1 MLRSGAPAG
10 GQSETKARVSDPWRI
25 AALAGDRRQVRRI
38 GCHSSAAFRE
48 SQRRPVDVSI
58 ANLSTHGCAVRNVGS
73 PVVGAR
79 CWIALPSLESWEAR
93 IAWSSDTHHGLA
105 FSRPMHRA
113 VAEMFIARRNGGLP
127 WGAAD

>member
-1 MLRSGAPAG
+1 MRRSGAPESG
-10 GQSETKARVSDPWRI
+10 ERETEERVSNPWRI
-25 AALAGDRRQVRRI
+25 AALTGDRRQVRRI
-38 GCHSSAAFRE
+38 GCRSPAAFRE
-48 SQRRPVDVSI
+48 SQRKPVGVTID
-58 ANLSTHGCAVRNVGS
+58 NLSTHGCAVRNAGS
-73 PVVGAR
+73 QVVGAR

-113 VAEMFIARRNGGLP
+113 VAEMFIARRNGRLP

>member
-1 MLRSGAPAG
+1 MRRSGAPEKG
-10 GQSETKARVSDPWRI
+10 DRETVERDADPWRI
-25 AALAGDRRQVRRI
+25 PALAGDRRQVRRI
-38 GCHSSAAFRE
+38 ACRSSAAYRE
-48 SQRRPVDVSI
+48 SHRKPVDVTI
-58 ANLSTHGCAVRNVGS
+58 DNLSTHGCAVRNAGS
-73 PVVGAR
+73 QVVGAR

-113 VAEMFIARRNGGLP
+113 VAEMFIARRNGRLP